1 MIGKLILL
9 FIIVPLVELA
19 LLLALREAT
28 TSQFTLLLVIVT
40 GILGAW
46 LARWQGL
53 GVLTRIQQQLAR
65 GQLPTDA
72 LLDGLM
78 IFVAG
83 ALLLTPGILTDA
95 LGISLLVPV
104 CRRFYKSW
112 LAKRFRHHFTV
123 HTVRPPDTA
132 GGDRII
138 DSYVVEDE
146 KDEEGGRT

>member
-28 TSQFTLLLVIVT
+28 TSQFTMLVVIVT

-112 LAKRFRHHFTV
+112 LAKRFRHHFTA
-123 HTVRPPDTA
+123 HTVRPSDTA